1 MPIVNYIREHR
12 RFIQYASDEKLT
24 ANERLLWYALM
35 EIMNQ
40 RADGCV
46 WPDDF
51 IRVGNDRVLTLCPM
65 GFDTMAKARNGLKQR
80 GLIEF
85 KAGDKN
91 KANPAYKM
99 HYFCPEDY
107 PEKSDNSRFYPKF
120 TDNTQDNMRGNT
132 QGNTGGNI
140 RGNAGGNPGD
150 HTQTKTGNKNNIYTK
165 RDFEEDD
172 EDAAD
177 IRAGEEDEDPI
188 SDRTE
193 RAAAICADFIRCF
206 GRRPYPAEVARLVRS
221 SWMMGFTPQMTGLA
235 MEKAAG
241 RSAEK
246 PVDYTLTILDDW
258 KREEVKQPHQIDERE
273 LEYMIES
280 GKDCFGVLGTG
291 DSVED
296 WKNQKAARER
306 RRMENAE
313 AAT

>member
-51 IRVGNDRVLTLCPM
+51 IRVSNDRVLTLCPM

-99 HYFCPEDY
+99 HYFCPENY
-107 PEKSDNSRFYPKF
+107 PKNSDKDAFYPNY
-120 TDNTQDNMRGNT
+120 TDNIRDNMRGNT
-132 QGNTGGNI
+132 EGNI
-140 RGNAGGNPGD
+140 QGKVRGNAGGNTGD
-150 HTQTKTGNKNNIYTK
+150 QIQTKTGNKNYIYTK
-165 RDFEEDD
+165 RVLDEDD
-172 EDAAD
+172 EDADD
-177 IRAGEEDEDPI
+177 IRAGAEEDPI
-188 SDRTE
+188 EDRRERTE
-193 RAAAICADFIRCF
+193 TIRAGFCRCF
-206 GRRPYPAEVARLVRS
+206 GRMPYPAETERMVVATWRL
-221 SWMMGFTPQMTGLA
+221 GFTPQMAEYA
-235 MEKAAG
+235 MQKAAG
-241 RSAEK
+241 RGAKSPAE
-246 PVDYTLTILDDW
+246 YTLKILEDW
-258 KREEVKQPHQIDERE
+258 RKAEVKRPHQIDEYE
-273 LEYMIES
+273 VEHMIET
-280 GKDCFGVLGTG
+280 GGDDFVYGTG
-291 DSVED
+291 DPAED
-296 WKNQKAARER
+296 WKRSQEARER

-313 AAT
+313 AMV